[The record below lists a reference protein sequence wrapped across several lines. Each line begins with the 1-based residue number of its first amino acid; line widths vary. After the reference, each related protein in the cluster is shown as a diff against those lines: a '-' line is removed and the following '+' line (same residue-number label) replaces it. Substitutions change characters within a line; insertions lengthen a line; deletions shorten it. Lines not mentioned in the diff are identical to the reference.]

1 MLVSIEYNLEIYKDP
16 LLAIKNGYKNVEIRT
31 NNSYESIDYTK
42 LKINDLISFQII
54 SGPPFVGLD
63 VLIPDALT
71 VRVKSVINYRNPK
84 ELLINEGIHVLS
96 TLVDSIDEGVE
107 LLYSF
112 HEYKEM
118 IPIHGIFA
126 IEIEII

>member
-126 IEIEII
+126 IEIEVI